1 VKAAPFEYHAP
12 ASVTETLELL
22 DRYAEDDVKVLAGGQ
37 SLIPMMALRLA
48 RFDHL
53 VDLNRVP
60 SLRYIREQDGML
72 RIGAMTTQACIARS
86 QSVARAAPLITRA
99 TRLIG
104 HFQIRN
110 RGTIG
115 GSLAHADGAA
125 EYPAAALT
133 LDAMFEVTGS
143 NGARLVPAADFFVSA
158 FTTALQ
164 PNEILTAVH
173 IPAAGRTGKT
183 GRTGF
188 AVEEMA
194 RRRGDFALVGAMCAV
209 GLDAQRRVERA
220 AITFFGV
227 GGVPVRGCSAEQAI
241 IGQAAAQVDATEV
254 GRLAVADL
262 DPAGDVHA
270 SGRYRTRVARALAA
284 QVVER
289 ALEEAVN
296 GAAVNGATVT
306 ENEAAV
312 NE

>member
-22 DRYAEDDVKVLAGGQ
+22 DRYADDVKVLAGGQ

-72 RIGAMTTQACIARS
+72 RIGAMTTQACIAGSRS
-86 QSVARAAPLITRA
+86 IARLAPLITRA
-99 TRLIG
+99 TSLIG

-133 LDAMFEVTGS
+133 LDAMFEVTSS

-158 FTTALQ
+158 FTTAVQ
-164 PNEILTAVH
+164 PNEILSAVQ
-173 IPAAGRTGKT
+173 IPAAARTS
-183 GRTGF
+183 RTGF
-188 AVEEMA
+188 AVEAMA

-209 GLDAQRRVERA
+209 GLDAQRRVEHA

-227 GGVPVRGCSAEQAI
+227 GGVPVRGRRAEQAI
-241 IGQAAAQVDATEV
+241 IGQAAAQVDSTEI
-254 GRLAVADL
+254 GQLAVADL
-262 DPAGDVHA
+262 DPAADVHA
-270 SGRYRTRVARALAA
+270 SGRYRSRVARALAT

-289 ALEEAVN
+289 ALGEAAKKNDEAVH
-296 GAAVNGATVT
+296 
-306 ENEAAV
+306 E
-312 NE
+312 

>member
-22 DRYAEDDVKVLAGGQ
+22 DRYADDVKVLAGGQ

-72 RIGAMTTQACIARS
+72 RIGAMTTQACIAGSRS
-86 QSVARAAPLITRA
+86 IARAAPLITRA
-99 TRLIG
+99 TSLIG

-133 LDAMFEVTGS
+133 LDAMFEVTSS
-143 NGARLVPAADFFVSA
+143 NGARLVPAGDFFVSA
-158 FTTALQ
+158 FTTAVQ
-164 PNEILTAVH
+164 PNEILSAVH
-173 IPAAGRTGKT
+173 IPAAD

-227 GGVPVRGCSAEQAI
+227 GGVPVRGHGAEQAI
-241 IGQAAAQVDATEV
+241 IGQAAAQVDGTEI
-254 GRLAVADL
+254 GQLAVADL
-262 DPAGDVHA
+262 DPAADVHA
-270 SGRYRTRVARALAA
+270 SGRYRSRVARALAV

-296 GAAVNGATVT
+296 EEGSQSRGSQ
-306 ENEAAV
+306 
-312 NE
+312 

>member
-22 DRYAEDDVKVLAGGQ
+22 DRYADDVKVLAGGQ

-72 RIGAMTTQACIARS
+72 RIGAMTTQACIAGS
-86 QSVARAAPLITRA
+86 QSVATAAPLITRA
-99 TRLIG
+99 TSLIG

-133 LDAMFEVTGS
+133 LDAMFEVTSS

-158 FTTALQ
+158 FTTAVQ
-164 PNEILTAVH
+164 PNEILSAVQ
-173 IPAAGRTGKT
+173 IPAAARTS
-183 GRTGF
+183 RTGF

-209 GLDAQRRVERA
+209 GLDAQRRVEHA

-227 GGVPVRGCSAEQAI
+227 GGVPVRGRRAEQAI
-241 IGQAAAQVDATEV
+241 IGQAAAQVDSTEI
-254 GRLAVADL
+254 GQLAVADL
-262 DPAGDVHA
+262 DPAADVHA
-270 SGRYRTRVARALAA
+270 SGRYRSRVARALAT

-289 ALEEAVN
+289 ALAEAAKKNDEAVH
-296 GAAVNGATVT
+296 
-306 ENEAAV
+306 E
-312 NE
+312 

>member
-1 VKAAPFEYHAP
+1 
-12 ASVTETLELL
+12 
-22 DRYAEDDVKVLAGGQ
+22 
-37 SLIPMMALRLA
+37 MMALRLA

-53 VDLNRVP
+53 VDLNRVS
-60 SLRYIREQDGML
+60 SLRYIRDQDGML
-72 RIGAMTTQACIARS
+72 RIGAMTTQACIAGSRS
-86 QSVARAAPLITRA
+86 IARAAPLITRA
-99 TRLIG
+99 TSLIG

-143 NGARLVPAADFFVSA
+143 NGTRLVPAADFFVSA

-173 IPAAGRTGKT
+173 IPAAGRT

-227 GGVPVRGCSAEQAI
+227 GGVPVRGRSAEQAI
-241 IGQAAAQVDATEV
+241 IGQVAAQVDGTEISQ
-254 GRLAVADL
+254 LAVADL
-262 DPAGDVHA
+262 DPAADVHA
-270 SGRYRTRVARALAA
+270 SGRYRSRVARALAV

-289 ALEEAVN
+289 ALHEAANKEDEAVN
-296 GAAVNGATVT
+296 
-306 ENEAAV
+306 E
-312 NE
+312 

>member
-1 VKAAPFEYHAP
+1 MKAAPFEYHAP
-12 ASVTETLELL
+12 ASVTEILELL
-22 DRYAEDDVKVLAGGQ
+22 DRYADDVKVLAGGQ

-72 RIGAMTTQACIARS
+72 RIGAMTTQACIAGSRS
-86 QSVARAAPLITRA
+86 IARAAPLITRA
-99 TRLIG
+99 TSLIG

-133 LDAMFEVTGS
+133 LDAMFEITGS
-143 NGARLVPAADFFVSA
+143 NGTRLVPAADFFLSA
-158 FTTALQ
+158 FTTAVQ

-173 IPAAGRTGKT
+173 IPAAGRTGRT

-227 GGVPVRGCSAEQAI
+227 GGVPVRGRGAEQAN
-241 IGQAAAQVDATEV
+241 IGQAAAQVDSTEI
-254 GRLAVADL
+254 GQLAVADL
-262 DPAGDVHA
+262 DPAADVHA
-270 SGRYRTRVARALAA
+270 SGRYRSRVARALAA

-289 ALEEAVN
+289 ALEEAAN
-296 GAAVNGATVT
+296 KKDEAVH
-306 ENEAAV
+306 E
-312 NE
+312 

>member
-22 DRYAEDDVKVLAGGQ
+22 DRYAQDDAKVLAGGQ

-53 VDLNRVP
+53 IDLNRVS
-60 SLRYIREQDGML
+60 SLRYIRDQDGML
-72 RIGAMTTQACIARS
+72 RIGAMTTQACIAGS
-86 QSVARAAPLITRA
+86 QSIARAAPLITRA
-99 TRLIG
+99 TKLIG

-143 NGARLVPAADFFVSA
+143 NGVRLVPAADFFVSA

-173 IPAAGRTGKT
+173 IPAAGRTG
-183 GRTGF
+183 RTGF
-188 AVEEMA
+188 AVEEMV

-227 GGVPVRGCSAEQAI
+227 GGVPVRGRSAEQAI
-241 IGQAAAQVDATEV
+241 IGQAAAQVDGTEV
-254 GRLAVADL
+254 GRLAGADL

-296 GAAVNGATVT
+296 GATVN
-306 ENEAAV
+306 ENEATV
-312 NE
+312 NENEATVNE